1 MKNIKYF
8 YELGNR
14 TYSRNSPKK
23 EEKKKKRAEVKLFI
37 RDPVFLLRKSWSP
50 KLKTPLFQ
58 KQDEVDGN
66 KRCF

>member
-1 MKNIKYF
+1 MSLVT
-8 YELGNR
+8 ELIQGIAQ
-14 TYSRNSPKK
+14 KK
-23 EEKKKKRAEVKLFI
+23 KKKKKKRAEVKLFI